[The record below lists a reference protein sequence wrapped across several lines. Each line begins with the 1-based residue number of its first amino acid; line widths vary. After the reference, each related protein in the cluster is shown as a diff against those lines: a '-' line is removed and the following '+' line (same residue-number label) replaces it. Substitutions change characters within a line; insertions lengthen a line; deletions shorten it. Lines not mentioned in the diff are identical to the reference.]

1 MPEERTEYPKRE
13 DGWEEYGV
21 VYDRHATVA
30 VITALQGDGKRVRV
44 VKEGNKNRIYTQAAS

>member
-1 MPEERTEYPKRE
+1 MSERTEYPKRE

-21 VYDRHATVA
+21 VYDRQATVA

-44 VKEGNKNRIYTQAAS
+44 VKEGNHNRIYTQAAS